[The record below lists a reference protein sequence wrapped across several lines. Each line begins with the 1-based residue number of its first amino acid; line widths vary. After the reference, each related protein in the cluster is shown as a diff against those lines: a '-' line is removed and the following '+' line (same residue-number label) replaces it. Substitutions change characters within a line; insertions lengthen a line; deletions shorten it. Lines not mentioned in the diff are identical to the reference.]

1 MDSAN
6 LHAGARGKIFHFAKV
21 MRAEPTAAEAKLW
34 SALRGRKLGGFK
46 FRRQHPLQH
55 YIADFYCFERK
66 LVIEVDGAIHNEQN
80 QSEYDK
86 FRTAELGE
94 DGITVLR
101 FTNKQ
106 IELDFP
112 KVLSTI
118 LDWLEGV

>member
-6 LHAGARGKIFHFAKV
+6 LHAGARGKNFHFAKV

-118 LDWLEGV
+118 LD